1 MEHDNKKTKVAVVLN
16 ARNEEKTITKA
27 LECVLNQDLLPYRII
42 VVNDGS
48 TDKTEELASKFDL
61 VEVINRPI
69 RDESY
74 LARKE
79 LAETVNVGLRRLHN
93 DQTCEFVWLMG
104 SDVLYPKDYLSK
116 LINRMRKN
124 TKIAIS
130 SGIVVNEFSIE
141 PRGPGRVVKCDFW
154 KKIGFVYPVNYG
166 WEGYLVWKAQ
176 SMGFEAVG
184 YPDIVSTTQRKT
196 GSRFDPKRYY
206 YYGLALKA
214 LGYTFL
220 YTIMKTLLFSKRN
233 PRGVYHI
240 LRGYFSNYNELY
252 ENELREYVKKTQH
265 RNMFKLEYVKR
276 FFNMLKSK

>member
-1 MEHDNKKTKVAVVLN
+1 MDEDVKNTKVAVVLN

-69 RDESY
+69 RDERY

-104 SDVLYPKDYLSK
+104 SYVLYPKDYLSK

-130 SGIVVNEFSIE
+130 SGVVVNEFSIE
-141 PRGPGRVVKCDFW
+141 PRGPGRVVRCDFW

-184 YPDIVSTTQRKT
+184 YTDIISPTQRKT

-220 YTIMKTLLFSKRN
+220 YTIMKILLFSKRK
-233 PRGVYHI
+233 PHGAYFM
-240 LRGYFSNYNELY
+240 LKGYLSNYNELY

-265 RNMFKLEYVKR
+265 QNMFKLTYVKR
-276 FFNMLKSK
+276 FFKMFKPK